1 MTDTSASAPGQ
12 PTAQTAGL
20 ASGGAGS
27 RRLRG
32 ARNYLALIPF
42 HAYIA
47 LFLILPTAIVAVGA
61 FTTATG
67 QPTVDNVTRL
77 FTDET
82 FVDAFTKSIELA
94 VSTAI
99 AGAIIGG
106 LLAWAVVRG
115 DPNGPLR
122 QLVIAASGVLA
133 QFGGVMLAFA
143 FLATFGFNGLATMFV
158 RDVLHVDV
166 LTDASWLYSLTGLV
180 VVYTYFQIPLMLIVF
195 LPSLDGL
202 RQEWYDAS
210 ASLGGSSWSFWR
222 HVGGP
227 ILAPAFLGAL
237 LLLFTNAFSAY
248 ATAAALISQGASIVT
263 LQIAGSLQSEVVIG
277 QENVGK
283 ALALGM
289 IIVVSLVMALYAL
302 IQRRASRWV
311 K

>member
-12 PTAQTAGL
+12 PTAQAAGL

-42 HAYIA
+42 HVYIA

-67 QPTVDNVTRL
+67 QPTVDNVARL

-158 RDVLHVDV
+158 RDVLHLDV

>member
-1 MTDTSASAPGQ
+1 MTESPVDASGPVD
-12 PTAQTAGL
+12 AQSAGL
-20 ASGGAGS
+20 ASGGAGA
-27 RRLRG
+27 RRFRG
-32 ARNYLALIPF
+32 AGNYLALLPF
-42 HAYIA
+42 HAYVGV
-47 LFLILPTAIVAVGA
+47 FLILPTLIVAVGA
-61 FTTATG
+61 FTTIDG
-67 QPTVDNVTRL
+67 RPTLDNVSRL
-77 FTDET
+77 FTDRVFVDT
-82 FVDAFTKSIELA
+82 FVRSIQLA
-94 VSTAI
+94 VATAI
-99 AGAIIGG
+99 GGAIIGG

-115 DPNGPLR
+115 DPNGLLR
-122 QLVIAASGVLA
+122 QFVIAVSGVLA

-143 FLATFGFNGLATMFV
+143 FLATFGFNALVPNFFK
-158 RDVLHVDV
+158 DVLHVDV
-166 LTDASWLYSLTGLV
+166 LTDPTWLYGLTGLA

-195 LPSLDGL
+195 LPSLDGV

-227 ILAPAFLGAL
+227 ILAPSFLGAL

-263 LQIAGSLQSEVVIG
+263 LQIGQAMQSEVVPG

-289 IIVVSLVMALYAL
+289 IVIVSLVMLVYAL

-311 K
+311 R

>member
-1 MTDTSASAPGQ
+1 MTDS
-12 PTAQTAGL
+12 AQTAGL

-32 ARNYLALIPF
+32 AGNYLALIPF
-42 HAYIA
+42 HLYVGV
-47 LFLILPTAIVAVGA
+47 FLILPTLIVAYGA
-61 FTTATG
+61 FTTADGRFTF
-67 QPTVDNVTRL
+67 DNVNRL
-77 FTDET
+77 FTDEVYVEA
-82 FVDAFTKSIELA
+82 FVRSIQLA
-94 VSTAI
+94 VGTAI
-99 AGAIIGG
+99 AGAVIGG
-106 LLAWAVVRG
+106 MLCWAVVRA
-115 DPNGPLR
+115 DPDGLLR
-122 QLVIAASGVLA
+122 QLVIGVSGVLA

-143 FLATFGFNGLATMFV
+143 FLATFGFNGLVTLLF
-158 RDVLHVDV
+158 RDVLHIDI
-166 LTDASWLYSLTGLV
+166 LSDASWLYSLTGLA
-180 VVYTYFQIPLMLIVF
+180 VVYTYFQIPLMLIIF
-195 LPSLDGL
+195 LPSLDGM

-248 ATAAALISQGASIVT
+248 ATAAALISQGAPLAT
-263 LQIAGSLQSEVVIG
+263 LQIGAAMSSEVVLG

-289 IIVVSLVMALYAL
+289 ILLVSLVMLVYAL

-311 K
+311 R

>member
-1 MTDTSASAPGQ
+1 MTDS
-12 PTAQTAGL
+12 AQTAGL

-32 ARNYLALIPF
+32 AGNYLALIPF
-42 HAYIA
+42 HLYVGV
-47 LFLILPTAIVAVGA
+47 FLILPTLIVAYGA
-61 FTTATG
+61 FTTADGRFTF
-67 QPTVDNVTRL
+67 DNVNRL
-77 FTDET
+77 FSDEVYVEA
-82 FVDAFTKSIELA
+82 FVRSIQLA
-94 VSTAI
+94 VGTAI
-99 AGAIIGG
+99 AGAVIGG
-106 LLAWAVVRG
+106 MLCWAVVRA
-115 DPNGPLR
+115 DPDGLLR
-122 QLVIAASGVLA
+122 QLVIGVSGVLA

-143 FLATFGFNGLATMFV
+143 FLATFGFNGLVTLLF
-158 RDVLHVDV
+158 RDVLHIDI
-166 LTDASWLYSLTGLV
+166 LSDASWLYSLTGLA
-180 VVYTYFQIPLMLIVF
+180 VVYTYFQIPLMLIIF
-195 LPSLDGL
+195 LPSLDGM

-248 ATAAALISQGASIVT
+248 ATAAALISQGAPLAT
-263 LQIAGSLQSEVVIG
+263 LQIGAAMSSEVVLG

-289 IIVVSLVMALYAL
+289 ILLVSLVMLVYAL

-311 K
+311 R

>member
-1 MTDTSASAPGQ
+1 MTDS
-12 PTAQTAGL
+12 AQTAGL

-32 ARNYLALIPF
+32 AGNYLALIPF
-42 HAYIA
+42 HLYVGV
-47 LFLILPTAIVAVGA
+47 FLILPTLIVAYGA
-61 FTTATG
+61 FTTADGRFTF
-67 QPTVDNVTRL
+67 DNVNRL
-77 FTDET
+77 FSDEVYVEA
-82 FVDAFTKSIELA
+82 FVRSIQLA
-94 VSTAI
+94 VGTAI
-99 AGAIIGG
+99 AGAVIGG
-106 LLAWAVVRG
+106 MLCWAVVRA
-115 DPNGPLR
+115 DPDGLLR
-122 QLVIAASGVLA
+122 QLVIGVSGVLA

-143 FLATFGFNGLATMFV
+143 FLATFGFNGLVTLLF
-158 RDVLHVDV
+158 RDVLHIDI
-166 LTDASWLYSLTGLV
+166 LSDASWLYSLTGLA
-180 VVYTYFQIPLMLIVF
+180 VVYTYFQIPLMLIIF
-195 LPSLDGL
+195 LPSLDGM

-248 ATAAALISQGASIVT
+248 ATAAALISQGAPLAT
-263 LQIAGSLQSEVVIG
+263 LQIGAAMSSEVVLG

-289 IIVVSLVMALYAL
+289 ILLVSLVMVVYAL

-311 K
+311 R

>member
-1 MTDTSASAPGQ
+1 MTDPSVGAPGQ
-12 PTAQTAGL
+12 PAAQTAGL

-27 RRLRG
+27 RRFRS
-32 ARNYLALIPF
+32 ARYYLALIPF
-42 HAYIA
+42 HLYVA
-47 LFLILPTAIVAVGA
+47 LFLILPTIIVTVGA
-61 FTTATG
+61 FTTASG
-67 QPTVDNVTRL
+67 EPTTDNVMRL

-82 FVDAFTKSIELA
+82 FVDAFIKSIQLA

-99 AGAIIGG
+99 AGSILGG

-158 RDVLHVDV
+158 RDVVHVDV

-289 IIVVSLVMALYAL
+289 ILVVSVVMLLYAL

>member
-1 MTDTSASAPGQ
+1 MTDS
-12 PTAQTAGL
+12 AQTTGL

-32 ARNYLALIPF
+32 AGNYLALIPF
-42 HAYIA
+42 HLYVGV
-47 LFLILPTAIVAVGA
+47 FLILPTLIVAYGA
-61 FTTATG
+61 FTTADGHLTF
-67 QPTVDNVTRL
+67 DNVNRL
-77 FTDET
+77 FTDEVYVEA
-82 FVDAFTKSIELA
+82 FVRSIQLA
-94 VSTAI
+94 VGTAI
-99 AGAIIGG
+99 AGAVIGG
-106 LLAWAVVRG
+106 MLCWAVVRA
-115 DPNGPLR
+115 DPDGLLR
-122 QLVIAASGVLA
+122 QVVIAVSGVLA

-143 FLATFGFNGLATMFV
+143 FLATFGFNGLVTLLF
-158 RDVLHVDV
+158 RDVLHIDI
-166 LTDASWLYSLTGLV
+166 LSDASWLYSLTGLA
-180 VVYTYFQIPLMLIVF
+180 VVYTYFQIPLMLIIF
-195 LPSLDGL
+195 LPSLDGM

-248 ATAAALISQGASIVT
+248 ATAAALISQGAPLAT
-263 LQIAGSLQSEVVIG
+263 LQIGAAMSSEVVLG

-289 IIVVSLVMALYAL
+289 ILLVSLVMLVYAL

-311 K
+311 R

>member
-1 MTDTSASAPGQ
+1 MTDS
-12 PTAQTAGL
+12 AQTAGL

-32 ARNYLALIPF
+32 AGNYLALIPF
-42 HAYIA
+42 HLYVGV
-47 LFLILPTAIVAVGA
+47 FLILPTLIVAYGA
-61 FTTATG
+61 FTTADGRFTF
-67 QPTVDNVTRL
+67 DNVNRL
-77 FTDET
+77 FSDEVY
-82 FVDAFTKSIELA
+82 VDAFVRSIQLA
-94 VSTAI
+94 VGTAI
-99 AGAIIGG
+99 AGAVIGG
-106 LLAWAVVRG
+106 MLCWAVVRA
-115 DPNGPLR
+115 DPDGLLR
-122 QLVIAASGVLA
+122 QLVIAVSGVLA

-143 FLATFGFNGLATMFV
+143 FLATFGFNGLVTLLF
-158 RDVLHVDV
+158 RDVLHIDI
-166 LTDASWLYSLTGLV
+166 LSDASWLYSLTGLA
-180 VVYTYFQIPLMLIVF
+180 VVYTYFQIPLMLIIF
-195 LPSLDGL
+195 LPSLDGM

-248 ATAAALISQGASIVT
+248 ATAAALISQGAPLAT
-263 LQIAGSLQSEVVIG
+263 LQIGAAMSSEVVLG

-289 IIVVSLVMALYAL
+289 ILLVSLVMLVYAL

-311 K
+311 R